1 MRHPL
6 IDGNYLTHG
15 IDATAGDSMSTFQ
28 EVFNATQGDYNRHIA
43 ENQLFVQVSNGSA
56 TKDKYVVYLK
66 ETYHLVRHTSRAL
79 ALGAA
84 RLDDGARGVR
94 AWLIDQA
101 KDEHG
106 HELFCLKDI
115 KNLGLDPQGITAGK
129 PGPGSW
135 GVVTQNYYM
144 STYGS
149 PIGLLG
155 VASATEGMG
164 SDLAGDLADA
174 LVARYD
180 IPESATTFL
189 RSHSG
194 FDKRHY
200 QETQDA
206 INSFVQSDDEL
217 SAVIHARRM
226 TLRYYGQIFTEVA
239 QSTSK
244 YFDLADAVAA

>member
-1 MRHPL
+1 MSIFKDVL
-6 IDGNYLTHG
+6 K
-15 IDATAGDSMSTFQ
+15 ATD
-28 EVFNATQGDYNRHIA
+28 GDYRKYVA
-43 ENQLFVQVSNGSA
+43 ENPLFVQVANGNA
-56 TKDKYVVYLK
+56 TKDKYVVYLR

-84 RLDDGARGVR
+84 RLDDGARSLR

-106 HELFCLKDI
+106 HEMFCLKDI
-115 KNLGLDPQGITAGK
+115 KNLGLDPIEVTSGS
-129 PGPGSW
+129 PGPGAW

-144 STYGS
+144 SSYGS

-164 SDLAGDLADA
+164 ADMAGSLADV
-174 LVARYD
+174 LTSRYD

-194 FDKRHY
+194 FDQRHY
-200 QETQDA
+200 AETQEA
-206 INSFVQSDDEL
+206 IEANVRTQTDLRS
-217 SAVIHARRM
+217 VIHARKM
-226 TLRYYGQIFTEVA
+226 TLRYYGQLFAEVA
-239 QSTSK
+239 ASTSQ
-244 YFDLADAVAA
+244 YFRFSSAVAA